1 MAASKRPL
9 RRSCAQDASD
19 ASPSKVL
26 RKSDWAHGICLFV
39 VPLGSAT
46 TSRRT
51 IWEREVTAAGG
62 CLANS
67 PSSATHLVITPEVTA
82 VRLGAWA
89 SKTIQGKGE
98 GDSKDP
104 LSVLRAF
111 AESLESIWVYSDWL
125 VTCLAKQSR
134 VSEESFTWSRHA
146 SEHGEHGHD
155 AVSVVQ
161 ECSVVDATQP
171 TVGKPL
177 AGLGSTPLLARSP
190 APTPR
195 ESDSEVEEVLPKLGA
210 FGGEMTPK
218 RAYLIRNRDKF
229 ACQRG
234 GENSPE
240 KGTAGSPPKPRNA
253 ELVAMFSRLQQHY
266 ESLGDGWRE
275 RSYRLTASIL
285 RSLSFEVGSEADL
298 DRPELKRLGR
308 KTRDK
313 LKEFL
318 QTGSIGRVEGLQ
330 TDEVAKALGEL
341 QGIWG
346 VGLTTARRWLGSGCR
361 TISDVRQRVQEG
373 SLRLTADQTIGLH
386 FFEEFS
392 ERIPRTEV
400 EEIVAVVRAAVSQR
414 FGSHLRME
422 ACGSFRRGKTSCGD
436 VDLLLCARNARDELS
451 LGSMHDILACL
462 VADLRGQGFI
472 THDLKGGNPNHGRQ
486 TGNGQDANESEE
498 LRSSSAATY
507 FGVCRLPR
515 AGSLHRRIDIKVYP
529 VLEFPFALLSFTG
542 SGPFNRS
549 MRLFARRAGFSLSDH
564 SICRATHARGAGRG
578 ERIWTGPPIAAA
590 RFASEGDIFEF
601 LGLAYR
607 EPWQREVDASWLAET
622 GTDKAAGNET
632 IHQSSQVSL
641 SPPTPVEERE
651 PAKQGFSAEVQSLLD
666 SDEETFCTEENAFRW
681 LLRVLTSYLR
691 AWA

>member
-373 SLRLTADQTIGLH
+373 SLRLAADQTL
-386 FFEEFS
+386 
-392 ERIPRTEV
+392 P
-400 EEIVAVVRAAVSQR
+400 
-414 FGSHLRME
+414 
-422 ACGSFRRGKTSCGD
+422 
-436 VDLLLCARNARDELS
+436 
-451 LGSMHDILACL
+451 
-462 VADLRGQGFI
+462 
-472 THDLKGGNPNHGRQ
+472 GR
-486 TGNGQDANESEE
+486 
-498 LRSSSAATY
+498 
-507 FGVCRLPR
+507 C
-515 AGSLHRRIDIKVYP
+515 
-529 VLEFPFALLSFTG
+529 
-542 SGPFNRS
+542 
-549 MRLFARRAGFSLSDH
+549 
-564 SICRATHARGAGRG
+564 
-578 ERIWTGPPIAAA
+578 
-590 RFASEGDIFEF
+590 
-601 LGLAYR
+601 
-607 EPWQREVDASWLAET
+607 
-622 GTDKAAGNET
+622 
-632 IHQSSQVSL
+632 
-641 SPPTPVEERE
+641 
-651 PAKQGFSAEVQSLLD
+651 
-666 SDEETFCTEENAFRW
+666 
-681 LLRVLTSYLR
+681 
-691 AWA
+691 